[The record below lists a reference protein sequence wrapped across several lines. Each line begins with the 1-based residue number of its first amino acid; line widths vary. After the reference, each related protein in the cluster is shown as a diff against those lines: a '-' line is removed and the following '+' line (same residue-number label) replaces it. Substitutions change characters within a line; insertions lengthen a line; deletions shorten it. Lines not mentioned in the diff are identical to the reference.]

1 MILDDTSR
9 NSKVIE
15 TSSGDKQL
23 ENCTFVKGVL
33 LLIIILSHS
42 MVFWRGD
49 WFTAITATSIRPE
62 IRAVV
67 SFVSNFHVYAFTLV
81 SGYLYSY
88 LKYERNKYDKFGK
101 FIFNKVKRL
110 VVPYLCVGVFWVV
123 PFQAFFF
130 KESYIQVVIKLLLG
144 DFNAQLWYILMLFW
158 VFVLIYPVS
167 SIIKKHNWISVFIGL
182 FAYALS
188 ILVGKFVS
196 HDFEIINALTHI
208 PCFILGIKLR
218 EYHHKRL
225 IRWKIAIIL
234 GVCYI
239 LLFVMNKYIDGY
251 GTKLWS
257 IISVLTI
264 FLQRIFGASA
274 AFVILQLLGNI
285 IRWKDSKVC
294 GVYFKNSMAVYLL
307 HQQLIY
313 LSLWLLNGIPIF
325 IHIIINF
332 GFSLVLSIL
341 ISLLLMRFRATRYM
355 IGC

>member
-1 MILDDTSR
+1 MISDDTSR
-9 NSKVIE
+9 NTKEIE
-15 TSSGDKQL
+15 TSISDKQL
-23 ENCTFVKGVL
+23 ENCTFVKGIL

-62 IRAVV
+62 ISVVV

-110 VVPYLCVGVFWVV
+110 VIPYLCVGVFWIV

-158 VFVLIYPVS
+158 VFVFIYPVS
-167 SIIKKHNWISVFIGL
+167 SIIKKYNWISVFIGL

-188 ILVGKFVS
+188 ILLGKFVS

-225 IRWKIAIIL
+225 IRFNLALIL
-234 GVCYI
+234 GGCYV
-239 LLFVMNKYIDGY
+239 LLYVLNLFIDGS
-251 GTKLWS
+251 GLKLLS
-257 IISVLTI
+257 IISILTI
-264 FLQRIFGASA
+264 FLQRCIGACA
-274 AFVILQLLGNI
+274 AFVILQLLGNK
-285 IRWKDSKVC
+285 IRWNNSKVC
-294 GVYFKNSMAVYLL
+294 GVYFRNSMAIYLF

-313 LSLWLLNGIPIF
+313 CSLWLLNGIPIYV
-325 IHIIINF
+325 HIIINF
-332 GFSLVLSIL
+332 VFSIGLSIL
-341 ISLLLMRFRATRYM
+341 ISLFLMKYRLTRYL